1 MTLVE
6 QKTMNE
12 ELAREPQPFPPASRV
27 TNVAEA
33 ARIKY
38 LRVSLQLVGLIFIF
52 GIYTFSIVWPSGW
65 VWHTGHSSHYLQM
78 ILGIYATLGVFLL
91 IASRNPLGNLSLIWF
106 TVWSSIVHA
115 GVMAVQSLTQPDQMG
130 HLWGDVLALFFVAAL
145 LGVLTPRGK
154 TAEAGLARLENAIAT
169 APAIK

>member
-1 MTLVE
+1 MSEV
-6 QKTMNE
+6 N
-12 ELAREPQPFPPASRV
+12 
-27 TNVAEA
+27 
-33 ARIKY
+33 RIK
-38 LRVSLQLVGLIFIF
+38 LLKLALQAVGVIFIV
-52 GIYTFSIVWPSGW
+52 GIYLLMVVWPSGW
-65 VWHTGHSSHYLQM
+65 KWHTGHSHYPAM

-169 APAIK
+169 APAVK